1 MIPLSRYQQ
10 TALRADMS
18 LITYHGMPH
27 ILIPDYQGH
36 FYLFNYDLVV
46 VYKPPILKNSLVTT
60 LAHLMLTKMGL
71 KNIFGHL
78 PQEQM
83 LMIPWNVKLKY

>member
-10 TALRADMS
+10 TALRADIS

-27 ILIPDYQGH
+27 ILIFPDYQGH

-46 VYKPPILKNSLVTT
+46 VYKPPILKKQFSDYLGSFDVDQ
-60 LAHLMLTKMGL
+60 MGL

-78 PQEQM
+78 PQEQ
-83 LMIPWNVKLKY
+83 IF